1 MILAAARVQLNAVR
15 RFASSTAFQDSS
27 VSSSMGVWVWPTT
40 PPATLRGCRCRQRCG
55 RTPRRPSNR
64 SDRPYPCRPR
74 VPLRPRRE
82 CSSRW
87 PVRCLVPCRSQ
98 PQPCRLVLPLFS
110 PFAIR
115 YTHYIIST
123 FNTIYNNENKSSRS
137 TSESLTD
144 FPQTALQPE
153 REGALGR
160 NSAGR
165 GQCGRRYDPVDELP
179 ENLLELLPFLFL
191 WRMSGFLE
199 DDELRVGNQACDC
212 LRRAHGRHPVAS
224 PDSHQSRH
232 RYGGKCVLEV
242 VVRRVVLKAPVVRF
256 MAVDARFDG
265 RSRLHRIVVEVVQGN
280 HLGPTGL
287 QVRVVADVPRPVP
300 VEVVPVDLNA
310 VLVPGVLKGK
320 FVIAVV
326 RRSVTEQNCR
336 HVLRIRQRVLEGDKS
351 AI

>member
-123 FNTIYNNENKSSRS
+123 FNTIYNNKNKSARS

-153 REGALGR
+153 REGRFGGTQQVGDSVGAGPTLST
-160 NSAGR
+160 NSR
-165 GQCGRRYDPVDELP
+165 RTCWNFSHSSFCGECPD
-179 ENLLELLPFLFL
+179 F
-191 WRMSGFLE
+191 SK
-199 DDELRVGNQACDC
+199 DELRVGKQACDC

-224 PDSHQSRH
+224 
-232 RYGGKCVLEV
+232 
-242 VVRRVVLKAPVVRF
+242 
-256 MAVDARFDG
+256 
-265 RSRLHRIVVEVVQGN
+265 
-280 HLGPTGL
+280 
-287 QVRVVADVPRPVP
+287 
-300 VEVVPVDLNA
+300 
-310 VLVPGVLKGK
+310 
-320 FVIAVV
+320 
-326 RRSVTEQNCR
+326 
-336 HVLRIRQRVLEGDKS
+336 
-351 AI
+351 